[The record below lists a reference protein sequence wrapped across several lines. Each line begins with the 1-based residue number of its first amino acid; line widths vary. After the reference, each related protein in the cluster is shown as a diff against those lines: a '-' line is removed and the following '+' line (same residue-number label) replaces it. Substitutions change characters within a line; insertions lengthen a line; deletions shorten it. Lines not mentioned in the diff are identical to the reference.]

1 MAWGKTNSY
10 TELVTHYDIGQANN
24 DVCQGNLPFG
34 NPIKQHITK
43 FHNVI
48 LLPFYFTIVS

>member
-24 DVCQGNLPFG
+24 DVCQRRAFG
-34 NPIKQHITK
+34 NPIEQHI
-43 FHNVI
+43 
-48 LLPFYFTIVS
+48 LQSFTM